1 MKGNGVGK
9 EGKQFFSFTRVFL
22 FISIIFVT
30 GLIFNS
36 SCTKKYEFT
45 MGQDFFDSQT
55 RLQVID
61 TFSVKLSTVL
71 VDSLKTSATRI
82 ALTGNYRDDI
92 FGSVNVGA
100 FFDLGYQD
108 FEEIEE
114 KAVYDSA
121 AFSLRY
127 TGYSYGDTTS
137 LLTLN
142 IHMLTEKIEPY
153 SGYLYNTSSFDF
165 SPEVTGSVSFY
176 PTPESADTAEYIP
189 VNALGEDLFNKIRD
203 KDENLSNSE
212 LFSDYLKGFIITS
225 GSTENKSV
233 IGFKADKD
241 NLKLIIYYHIEAEEP
256 EKKEITLSMGQ
267 ENHQFNS
274 VKFDH
279 TNTPLNDLGTE
290 GNVIP
295 SSQTNNYG
303 FLQGMVGL
311 IPKLQFPSLNEI
323 LAIRRWKIL
332 KAELVIEPVYE
343 SYDMFG
349 LPKQLYIYDTDRENR
364 VNTILLDDKGNPLTA
379 TLEYDD
385 IYEEEVRYTYDI
397 TKFINN
403 ELSDAYFDYDHG
415 LMPGLAEDNFTS
427 TLDRLL
433 IECENPPIKL
443 RIYFLTY

>member
-1 MKGNGVGK
+1 MKGNGEGK
-9 EGKQFFSFTRVFL
+9 EGKQFFSFKRVFL
-22 FISIIFVT
+22 FIPIIFVT
-30 GLIFNS
+30 GLVFIS

-45 MGQDFFDSQT
+45 MGHDFFDSQT

-61 TFSVKLSTVL
+61 TFSVNVSTVL
-71 VDSLKTSATRI
+71 IDSLKTSATKI
-82 ALTGNYRDDI
+82 ALSGNYKDDI

-100 FFDLGYQD
+100 YFDLGYQD
-108 FEEIEE
+108 FEDIED

-121 AFSLRY
+121 AFSLEY

-137 LLTLN
+137 LLKLN
-142 IHMLTEKIEPY
+142 IHLLTEKIEPY
-153 SGYLYNTSSFDF
+153 SGYLYSTSSFDY
-165 SPEVTGSVSFY
+165 SPEVSGSVSFY
-176 PTPESADTAEYIP
+176 PAPESGDTAVYIP

-203 KDENLSNSE
+203 NDENLSNSE

-225 GSTENKSV
+225 GTPENKSV

-241 NLKLIIYYHIEAEEP
+241 NLKLIIYYHLDAEEP
-256 EKKEITLSMGQ
+256 EMKEITLSMGQ

-279 TNTPLNDLGTE
+279 TNTPLNDIEAE

-295 SSQTNNYG
+295 SYRTNNYG
-303 FLQGMVGL
+303 YLQGMVGL
-311 IPKLQFPSLNEI
+311 IPKMQFPSLNEI
-323 LAIRRWKIL
+323 LAIQRWKIL
-332 KAELVIEPVYE
+332 KAELVIEPVYN
-343 SYDMFG
+343 SYDLFP

-364 VNTILLDDKGNPLTA
+364 VNTVLLDDKANPITA

-397 TKFINN
+397 TKFIND

-415 LMPGLAEDNFTS
+415 LMPGLAEDDFTS
-427 TLDRLL
+427 SLERLL
-433 IECENPPIKL
+433 IECINPPVKL

>member
-1 MKGNGVGK
+1 MKGNGAGK

-22 FISIIFVT
+22 LIPIIFVA
-30 GLIFNS
+30 GLILIS

-61 TFSVKLSTVL
+61 TFSVNVSTVL
-71 VDSLKTSATRI
+71 IDSLKTSATKI
-82 ALTGNYRDDI
+82 ALAGNYRDDI
-92 FGSVNVGA
+92 FGSVNVKA

-114 KAVYDSA
+114 KATYDSA
-121 AFSLRY
+121 AFSLKY

-137 LLTLN
+137 LLKLD
-142 IHMLTEKIEPY
+142 IHMLAEKIEPY
-153 SGYLYNTSSFDF
+153 SGYLYNTSSFDY

-176 PTPESADTAEYIP
+176 PAPESADTAVYVP

-203 KDENLSNSE
+203 NDENLSNSE
-212 LFSDYLKGFIITS
+212 LFSDYLKGFVITS
-225 GSTENKSV
+225 GSPDNKSV
-233 IGFKADKD
+233 IGFTADKE
-241 NLKLIIYYHIEAEEP
+241 NLKLIIYYHLDAEEP

-279 TNTPLNDLGTE
+279 TNTPLNDIEAE

-295 SSQTNNYG
+295 SSRTNNYG

-332 KAELVIEPVYE
+332 KAELVIEPVYN

-364 VNTILLDDKGNPLTA
+364 VNTILLDDLGNPLTA
-379 TLEYDD
+379 TLKYDD

-397 TKFINN
+397 TKFIND
-403 ELSDAYFDYDHG
+403 ELSDAYFDYNHG

-427 TLDRLL
+427 SLERLL
-433 IECENPPIKL
+433 IECKNPPVKL

>member
-30 GLIFNS
+30 GLILNS
-36 SCTKKYEFT
+36 SCTEKYEFT

-108 FEEIEE
+108 FEDIEE

-127 TGYSYGDTTS
+127 TGYSYGDTTA

-142 IHMLTEKIEPY
+142 IHMLTENIEPY
-153 SGYLYNTSSFDF
+153 SGYLYNTSSFDY

-176 PTPESADTAEYIP
+176 PAPESADTAEYIP

-225 GSTENKSV
+225 GSPENKSV

-279 TNTPLNDLGTE
+279 TNTPLNDLDTE

-295 SSQTNNYG
+295 SYRTNNYG

-379 TLEYDD
+379 TLEYDVV
-385 IYEEEVRYTYDI
+385 YEEEVRYTYDI

-415 LMPGLAEDNFTS
+415 LMPGLAEDDFTS